1 MENTSKIEHLIPKKR
16 PGRKGV
22 ESGMHSG
29 ECMKRHLVL
38 DKKDSCWIWPDNE
51 ISNDDRRELL
61 AISIEISIKFF
72 FKNFMYN
79 FGGEDLVQEDGGP
92 IGARLTMAVAHLV
105 LQEWSEKFSKI
116 FNESGIRELLRGIYV
131 DDGRNVVRKIS
142 NSMRFDAD
150 SMTFCMMIS
159 TKKKI
164 L

>member
-1 MENTSKIEHLIPKKR
+1 
-16 PGRKGV
+16 
-22 ESGMHSG
+22 
-29 ECMKRHLVL
+29 
-38 DKKDSCWIWPDNE
+38 
-51 ISNDDRRELL
+51 
-61 AISIEISIKFF
+61 
-72 FKNFMYN
+72 
-79 FGGEDLVQEDGGP
+79 
-92 IGARLTMAVAHLV
+92 MAVAHLV

>member
-1 MENTSKIEHLIPKKR
+1 MYVHQNRSLVENTSKIEHLIPKKR

-79 FGGEDLVQEDGGP
+79 FWWRGP
-92 IGARLTMAVAHLV
+92 
-105 LQEWSEKFSKI
+105 SS
-116 FNESGIRELLRGIYV
+116 RGWRPNRGPAYY
-131 DDGRNVVRKIS
+131 GCSPPSPPR
-142 NSMRFDAD
+142 ME
-150 SMTFCMMIS
+150 
-159 TKKKI
+159 
-164 L
+164 